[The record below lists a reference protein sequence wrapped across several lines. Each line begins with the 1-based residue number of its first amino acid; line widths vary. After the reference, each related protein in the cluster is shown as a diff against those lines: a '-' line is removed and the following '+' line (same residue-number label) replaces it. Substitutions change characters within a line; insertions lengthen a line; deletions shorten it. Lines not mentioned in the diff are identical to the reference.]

1 MDISILNASTKF
13 GSPNQLKFVKTASI
27 KDLCERHSTN
37 RHHRNTTSMHAS
49 INGLQDI
56 LEQLEEQ
63 NIVYSYLDSSN
74 NWKMFYPTDEAS
86 EHGGLPKE
94 VNETPPVNKQQRLS
108 DNRKEFLQH
117 KLLIANKY
125 KSTLSNAITRGI
137 DFDLSIKDV
146 EQLMTEKY
154 CYYTGV
160 AFDSEENSI
169 TFDRVDHEIGY
180 IPGNVVAC
188 TLKANHL
195 KNALYEQTGSLF
207 PDIKSLKNFVD
218 TIYVST
224 IKDNDP
230 LSVFLLEESA

>member
-1 MDISILNASTKF
+1 
-13 GSPNQLKFVKTASI
+13 
-27 KDLCERHSTN
+27 
-37 RHHRNTTSMHAS
+37 
-49 INGLQDI
+49 
-56 LEQLEEQ
+56 
-63 NIVYSYLDSSN
+63 
-74 NWKMFYPTDEAS
+74 
-86 EHGGLPKE
+86 
-94 VNETPPVNKQQRLS
+94 
-108 DNRKEFLQH
+108 
-117 KLLIANKY
+117 
-125 KSTLSNAITRGI
+125 
-137 DFDLSIKDV
+137 
-146 EQLMTEKY
+146 MTEKY